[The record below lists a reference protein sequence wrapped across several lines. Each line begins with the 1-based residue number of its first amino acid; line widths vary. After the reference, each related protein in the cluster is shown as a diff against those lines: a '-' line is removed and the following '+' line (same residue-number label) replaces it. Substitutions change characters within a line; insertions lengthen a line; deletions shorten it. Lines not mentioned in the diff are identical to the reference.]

1 MPNTISL
8 TRYLLVKQIL
18 VAIVL
23 NLIINTAISYLSF
36 CKFDSLSVWD
46 KNPVYIDI
54 LLTSLLLS
62 SISCYINSRVIIK
75 QIRTDKLCIFDQ
87 PTALIFSL
95 HKVSILKR
103 SAGLGIVILF
113 VVGFPVLLLMKEWW
127 PSTIEVTDFVIF
139 KGLFS
144 SVLAGVLAYPIAIWA
159 INEATIEPQ
168 GAL

>member
-8 TRYLLVKQIL
+8 TRYRLVKQIL

-62 SISCYINSRVIIK
+62 SISCYINS
-75 QIRTDKLCIFDQ
+75 IRTDKLCIFDQ

>member
-23 NLIINTAISYLSF
+23 NFIINAAISYLSF
-36 CKFDSLSVWD
+36 SQFDSLSVWD

-75 QIRTDKLCIFDQ
+75 QIRTDNLRLLHQ
-87 PTALIFSL
+87 PTAMILSL
-95 HKVSILKR
+95 HKVSIFKR
-103 SAGLGIVILF
+103 SAGLGIFILF
-113 VVGFPVLLLMKEWW
+113 AVGFPVLLLMKQWW
-127 PSTIEVTDFVIF
+127 PSSIEVKDFVLF
-139 KGLFS
+139 KGVFS
-144 SVLAGVLAYPIAIWA
+144 SILAGVLACPIAIWA
-159 INEATIEPQ
+159 INEATLETQ
-168 GAL
+168 AVQ